1 VKFKKGAILAAV
13 ITVVLLA
20 TNLFDAN
27 TSSRQYSKSFP
38 AVVCPPNPAGV
49 TTVTSVSSK
58 KTPFYRIGNKSTKLV
73 NIKTLRYSSVSDPI
87 LLQTE
92 GLTPVS
98 FQSRKGVWA
107 GSVLCTAPV
116 TSQWFVGGTSDVS
129 SKGVV
134 YIVNSGLSISIV
146 DVFTWSENGEQAVRT
161 LSLKANSSTAVK
173 LDSLAPGDSNI
184 VVKVVA
190 RSGRVNSYLIDERVK
205 GLQKLGGDSVNSIS
219 APARKFMITG
229 IPQQLVKK
237 KAPNHYLRLFVPGV
251 ADANF
256 TLELLSSNGRFIP
269 TGFNER
275 KLVSGQPLLAAIRSR
290 ANSNGN
296 SDFVWTSPSPALAPL
311 QIAIG
316 GISPKIIFAGD
327 SIAINLRIEFST
339 GKVKEESI
347 TGADLISWQV
357 PNKAIAITVLSAGTD
372 NYAGALVAAKS
383 GYAFP
388 LATYSEP
395 HAYDLCE
402 IHAERL
408 TVPNGWEVIRAQI
421 SENQSGPSN
430 DDLMAIADAVREVAS
445 TPIAEK
451 TSTAATLAASTE
463 HIGRRGHLRAVPN
476 K

>member
-1 VKFKKGAILAAV
+1 MKFKKGAILAAV

-256 TLELLSSNGRFIP
+256 TLELISSNGRFIP

-275 KLVSGQPLLAAIRSR
+275 KLVSGKVVELKLKPEVAKGAFAIKLTSDQPLLAAIRSR

-383 GYAFP
+383 GYAFF
-388 LATYSEP
+388 
-395 HAYDLCE
+395 
-402 IHAERL
+402 
-408 TVPNGWEVIRAQI
+408 
-421 SENQSGPSN
+421 
-430 DDLMAIADAVREVAS
+430 
-445 TPIAEK
+445 PIASGAELTK
-451 TSTAATLAASTE
+451 VAIPSSNIRVLN
-463 HIGRRGHLRAVPN
+463 P
-476 K
+476 

>member
-1 VKFKKGAILAAV
+1 MRFKKGAILAAV
-13 ITVVLLA
+13 VAVVLLA

-58 KTPFYRIGNKSTKLV
+58 ETPFYRIGNKSTKLV

-146 DVFTWSENGEQAVRT
+146 DIFTWSENGEQAVRT
-161 LSLKANSSTAVK
+161 LSLKANSNTAVK

-205 GLQKLGGDSVNSIS
+205 GLQRLGGDSVNSIPG
-219 APARKFMITG
+219 PARKFVITG
-229 IPQQLVKK
+229 IPQQLVNK
-237 KAPNHYLRLFVPGV
+237 KAPTHYLRLFVPGV

-256 TLELLSSNGRFIP
+256 TLELLSSKGRFIP

-275 KLVSGQPLLAAIRSR
+275 KLVSGKVVELKLKPEVAKGAFAIKLTSDQPLLAAIRSR

-296 SDFVWTSPSPALAPL
+296 SDFVWSTPSPALAPL

-316 GISPKIIFAGD
+316 GISPKVIFAGD
-327 SIAINLRIEFST
+327 AIAINLSVTFAN
-339 GKVKEESI
+339 GKIKEQSI
-347 TGADLISWQV
+347 TGSDLVTWKV
-357 PNKAIAITVLSAGTD
+357 PNNAIAITVLSAGID
-372 NYAGALVAAKS
+372 NYAGALIAAKS
-383 GYAFP
+383 GYAFF
-388 LATYSEP
+388 
-395 HAYDLCE
+395 
-402 IHAERL
+402 
-408 TVPNGWEVIRAQI
+408 
-421 SENQSGPSN
+421 
-430 DDLMAIADAVREVAS
+430 
-445 TPIAEK
+445 PIASGAELTK
-451 TSTAATLAASTE
+451 VAIPSSNIRVLN
-463 HIGRRGHLRAVPN
+463 P
-476 K
+476 

>member
-1 VKFKKGAILAAV
+1 MKFKKGAILAAV

-27 TSSRQYSKSFP
+27 TSSRQFSKSFP

-58 KTPFYRIGNKSTKLV
+58 KTPFYRIGNKGTKLV

-190 RSGRVNSYLIDERVK
+190 RSGRVNSYLVDERVK

-275 KLVSGQPLLAAIRSR
+275 KLVSGKVVELKLKPEVAKGAFAIKLTSDQPLLAAIRSR

-383 GYAFP
+383 GYAFF
-388 LATYSEP
+388 
-395 HAYDLCE
+395 
-402 IHAERL
+402 
-408 TVPNGWEVIRAQI
+408 
-421 SENQSGPSN
+421 
-430 DDLMAIADAVREVAS
+430 
-445 TPIAEK
+445 PIASGAELTK
-451 TSTAATLAASTE
+451 VAIPSSNIRVLN
-463 HIGRRGHLRAVPN
+463 P
-476 K
+476 

>member
-13 ITVVLLA
+13 IAVVLLA
-20 TNLFDAN
+20 TNLFEAN

-58 KTPFYRIGNKSTKLV
+58 ETPFYRIGNKSTKLV

-134 YIVNSGLSISIV
+134 YIINSGLSISIV
-146 DVFTWSENGEQAVRT
+146 DVFTWSENGEQAVKT

-190 RSGRVNSYLIDERVK
+190 RSGRVNSYLVDERVK
-205 GLQKLGGDSVNSIS
+205 GLQRLGGDSVNSIPG
-219 APARKFMITG
+219 PARKFVITG
-229 IPQQLVKK
+229 IPQQLVNK
-237 KAPNHYLRLFVPGV
+237 KAPTHYLRLFVPGV

-275 KLVSGQPLLAAIRSR
+275 KLVSGKVVELKLKPEVAKGAFAIKLTSDQPLLAAIRSR

-296 SDFVWTSPSPALAPL
+296 SDFVWSTPSPALAPL

-316 GISPKIIFAGD
+316 GISPKVIFAGD
-327 SIAINLRIEFST
+327 AIAINLSVTFAN
-339 GKVKEESI
+339 GKIKEQSI
-347 TGADLISWQV
+347 TGSDLVTWKV
-357 PNKAIAITVLSAGTD
+357 PNNAIAITVLSAGID
-372 NYAGALVAAKS
+372 NYAGALIAAKS
-383 GYAFP
+383 GYAFF
-388 LATYSEP
+388 
-395 HAYDLCE
+395 
-402 IHAERL
+402 
-408 TVPNGWEVIRAQI
+408 
-421 SENQSGPSN
+421 
-430 DDLMAIADAVREVAS
+430 
-445 TPIAEK
+445 PIASGAELTK
-451 TSTAATLAASTE
+451 VAIPSSNIRVLN
-463 HIGRRGHLRAVPN
+463 P
-476 K
+476 